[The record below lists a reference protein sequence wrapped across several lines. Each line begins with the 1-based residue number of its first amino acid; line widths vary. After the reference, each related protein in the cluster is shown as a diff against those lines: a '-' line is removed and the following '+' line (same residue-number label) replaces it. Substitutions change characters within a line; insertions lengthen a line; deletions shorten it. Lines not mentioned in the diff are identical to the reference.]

1 MWLTF
6 DSVGR
11 KKRKKEKKRRSR
23 KLRKRH
29 VRKREKKEKKMTR
42 FTIGFYAFV
51 RDDVVSRLSLGNN
64 ESRRK

>member
-1 MWLTF
+1 MIVW
-6 DSVGR
+6 
-11 KKRKKEKKRRSR
+11 E
-23 KLRKRH
+23 
-29 VRKREKKEKKMTR
+29 EKKERKKKKGDRVSYVSGTFEKEKRKKKMTR